1 MVLGHETYIRM
12 KKNIRLLY
20 FLSGMIGL
28 SRFSGKAIVKTNLQ
42 SPLLIIY
49 FPSVSLVRATS
60 LLFSHIEKLNYFSS
74 PLLTTKLKSKSR
86 KFTNS
91 KRNCNVLF
99 ESQIKWLMLYLYLS
113 NIIVI
118 SSIVFYFIMIER
130 KYLYLFK
137 LLVKYFA
144 QHEII
149 ILEIFL
155 LCMLYSI

>member
-1 MVLGHETYIRM
+1 
-12 KKNIRLLY
+12 
-20 FLSGMIGL
+20 MIGL
-28 SRFSGKAIVKTNLQ
+28 SRFSGKEIVKTNLQ

-91 KRNCNVLF
+91 KRNCNLLF
-99 ESQIKWLMLYLYLS
+99 ESPIKYLMLYLYLS
-113 NIIVI
+113 NIIII
-118 SSIVFYFIMIER
+118 SSIVFYFKIIATER
-130 KYLYLFK
+130 KYDYLFE
-137 LLVKYFA
+137 LLAKYFG
-144 QHEII
+144 QREIM

>member
-1 MVLGHETYIRM
+1 MDYTVLFEYKSTFNHFNFLVFQIYFDARTYIRM
-12 KKNIRLLY
+12 EKNIRLLY

-28 SRFSGKAIVKTNLQ
+28 SMFSGKAIVKTNLQ

-99 ESQIKWLMLYLYLS
+99 ESQIKCLMLYLYLS

-118 SSIVFYFIMIER
+118 SSIVFYFKIM
-130 KYLYLFK
+130 
-137 LLVKYFA
+137 A
-144 QHEII
+144 T
-149 ILEIFL
+149 
-155 LCMLYSI
+155 SITQ